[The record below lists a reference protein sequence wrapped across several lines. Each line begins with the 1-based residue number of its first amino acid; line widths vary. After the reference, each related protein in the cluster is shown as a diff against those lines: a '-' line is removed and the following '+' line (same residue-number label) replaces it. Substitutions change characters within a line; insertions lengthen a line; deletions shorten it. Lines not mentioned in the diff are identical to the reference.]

1 MNLIFAVLQH
11 AEQAAEA
18 AHAESPNV
26 FELSTNVSFW
36 TLIIFVLLLVILAKY
51 AYPPILG
58 YAAAREKRIQDAL
71 DAAAADR
78 AAAQAALEE
87 QKQGM
92 LKARDEAQAV
102 ISEAQKAAERVRRE
116 MLDKAKGEQ
125 EEILAR
131 AKTEIESER
140 VKAVDSLRREAV
152 ELAIAAAS
160 KLVETKLNTEED
172 RRIVTEFLASV
183 DRGQTTSKR

>member
-11 AEQAAEA
+11 AEAATEA

-26 FELSTNVSFW
+26 FAFAGNVSFW
-36 TLIIFVLLLVILAKY
+36 TIVIFVLLMIVLTKY

-92 LKARDEAQAV
+92 LKARDEA
-102 ISEAQKAAERVRRE
+102 
-116 MLDKAKGEQ
+116 
-125 EEILAR
+125 
-131 AKTEIESER
+131 
-140 VKAVDSLRREAV
+140 
-152 ELAIAAAS
+152 
-160 KLVETKLNTEED
+160 
-172 RRIVTEFLASV
+172 
-183 DRGQTTSKR
+183 